1 MAIDFDALDL
11 VRSRNKANRHE
22 ALKKQKQQQRK
33 KKIEIIKD
41 LAKKLNL
48 FCGATD
54 RAEDNGFKY
63 LYMDKADRLIK
74 KYKTKL

>member
-1 MAIDFDALDL
+1 MPDQTLNEIR
-11 VRSRNKANRHE
+11 VVQEINKAKRHE
-22 ALKKQKQQQRK
+22 QKKQQRK
-33 KKIEIIKD
+33 KKTEIIKN

-63 LYMDKADRLIK
+63 LYMDKAERLIK
-74 KYKTKL
+74 DYAYKIRD

>member
-1 MAIDFDALDL
+1 MPDQTLNEIR
-11 VRSRNKANRHE
+11 VVQEINKAKRYE
-22 ALKKQKQQQRK
+22 QKKQQRK

-63 LYMDKADRLIK
+63 LYMDKAERLIK
-74 KYKTKL
+74 DYAYKIRD

>member
-1 MAIDFDALDL
+1 M
-11 VRSRNKANRHE
+11 NK
-22 ALKKQKQQQRK
+22 KKQQRK
-33 KKIEIIKD
+33 KKTEIIKD

-63 LYMDKADRLIK
+63 LYMDKAEQLIK
-74 KYKTKL
+74 EYKTKL

>member
-1 MAIDFDALDL
+1 MPDQTLNEIR
-11 VRSRNKANRHE
+11 VVQEINKAKRH
-22 ALKKQKQQQRK
+22 AQKKQQRK

-63 LYMDKADRLIK
+63 LYMDKAERLIK
-74 KYKTKL
+74 DYAYKIRD